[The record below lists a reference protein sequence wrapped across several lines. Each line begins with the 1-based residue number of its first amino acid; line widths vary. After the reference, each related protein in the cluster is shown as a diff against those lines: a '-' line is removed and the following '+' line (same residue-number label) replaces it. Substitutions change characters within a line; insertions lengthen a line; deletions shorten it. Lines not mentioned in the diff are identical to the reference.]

1 MNLKKILEAH
11 KKWLNDEEGGKRA
24 DLRDAD
30 LSYAELNG
38 AELNGADL
46 RYADLSYAELR
57 DTELN
62 GADLSYAE
70 LKRADLRDADLSYA
84 ELRDTNLSYA
94 DLSGANLSYAGLRG
108 ANLRNADLSGANL
121 SYAGLSGADLSYA
134 DLSDADLS
142 YADLSGA
149 RNVLAQIDFIK
160 NNFETTKD
168 GVIVYKT
175 FNSVYEPPE
184 KWVIQQG
191 SVITEN
197 VNFDRT
203 NDCGCG
209 INVAPLKWVK
219 KKDYGKKDIW
229 KCLIRWEWL
238 CGVCVPYNTDGKIRC
253 EKLELIEV
261 VGTQPTYETEVE

>member
-24 DLRDAD
+24 DLSYAGLRCANLNGADLRYADLSGANLKRANLRDAD
-30 LSYAELNG
+30 LRYAGLNG
-38 AELNGADL
+38 ADLSYAELNGADL

-57 DTELN
+57 DT
-62 GADLSYAE
+62 
-70 LKRADLRDADLSYA
+70 
-84 ELRDTNLSYA
+84 NLSGANLSGA
-94 DLSGANLSYAGLRG
+94 DLSGANLKRADLNG
-108 ANLRNADLSGANL
+108 ANLN
-121 SYAGLSGADLSYA
+121 GADLR
-134 DLSDADLS
+134 